1 MNLTDRREME
11 SQDAAKSAAPGLDM
25 DWGIASEVRRAGDQR
40 GACGRSRTALAKL
53 RFLGVV
59 GAKLRAKV
67 LPGRGAPKFHVAVAG
82 TEWLAAEHAA
92 TRAAVDEI
100 PAARE
105 HRNLPEKCAVAVSI
119 VASESLMR
127 D

>member
-1 MNLTDRREME
+1 MNPTDRKWNEEAQGKWLRLVPVR
-11 SQDAAKSAAPGLDM
+11 KSKM
-25 DWGIASEVRRAGDQR
+25 RRAGDQR
-40 GACGRSRTALAKL
+40 GARGRSRTALAKL

-67 LPGRGAPKFHVAVAG
+67 LPGGGAPKFHVAVAG
-82 TEWLAAEHAA
+82 TECLAAEHAA

-105 HRNLPEKCAVAVSI
+105 HRNLPEKCAVAASM
-119 VASESLMR
+119 VASDSLMR